1 MQPADSTPIAAAST
15 PGVPR
20 NYGFAYIG
28 SDQRIYAVLQNT
40 ESVTDVNSGGV
51 DWQTVDV
58 LALWQSQTQTGVPLP
73 FPRSDISPRSDGPIC
88 MNWNP
93 NTDSFDNDPPDA
105 YLGYIDANSH
115 VQGVSM
121 SFDGSPPVLNWPETN
136 ADLTEHTGAPPA
148 ARGSGIASYY
158 WQSQQSQHIVYVGT
172 DGNVWELYLLP
183 NTYTSDGLPLWQS
196 NNLSGRTGYLGA
208 LAPKANSPL
217 AATMFEREQTE
228 HVIYVASDNTIRE
241 LYFYDGSWGGNNLSA
256 AAGASPPSANTPLV
270 TYACTYED
278 TLHVFYIDEDG
289 HLQELWW
296 QQGSW
301 QMTHN
306 LDEVWGK
313 KPAPDSDLAGYSSE
327 YEQTHHIIY
336 TDVNGDL
343 IEVYRKGDSWG
354 YTLLIGVPNPET
366 PLSTSSPIA
375 GYAVEVSGDTGS
387 EQVFYVDS
395 SRRVHQLYRANNSW
409 NFGLTSG

>member
-1 MQPADSTPIAAAST
+1 MQPADSTPIAAAAT
-15 PGVPR
+15 PGVPW

-28 SDQRIYAVLQNT
+28 SDQRIYAVLQHT

-73 FPRSDISPRSDGPIC
+73 FPRSGISPRSDGPIC

-93 NTDSFDNDPPDA
+93 NTGSFDNDPPDA
-105 YLGYIDANSH
+105 YLGYIDASSH

-256 AAGASPPSANTPLV
+256 AAAQARPPRTPR
-270 TYACTYED
+270 
-278 TLHVFYIDEDG
+278 
-289 HLQELWW
+289 W
-296 QQGSW
+296 
-301 QMTHN
+301 
-306 LDEVWGK
+306 
-313 KPAPDSDLAGYSSE
+313 
-327 YEQTHHIIY
+327 
-336 TDVNGDL
+336 
-343 IEVYRKGDSWG
+343 
-354 YTLLIGVPNPET
+354 
-366 PLSTSSPIA
+366 
-375 GYAVEVSGDTGS
+375 
-387 EQVFYVDS
+387 
-395 SRRVHQLYRANNSW
+395 
-409 NFGLTSG
+409 